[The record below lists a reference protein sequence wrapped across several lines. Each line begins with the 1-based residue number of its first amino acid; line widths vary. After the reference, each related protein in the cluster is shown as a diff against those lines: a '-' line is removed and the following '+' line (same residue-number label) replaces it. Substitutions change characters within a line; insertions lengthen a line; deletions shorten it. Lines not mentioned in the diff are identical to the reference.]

1 LRERKKGTVHIHHA
15 YYLVVGD
22 DREKGSTTKKKKKKR
37 KKKKTNGINLL
48 QFIERETTITHSPI

>member
-1 LRERKKGTVHIHHA
+1 MTEKKDPQQRKNKKK
-15 YYLVVGD
+15 
-22 DREKGSTTKKKKKKR
+22 EKKKKEKK